1 MNLAAELKSA
11 SNSMPFEKELKYFR
25 QHKEEWLL
33 HHEGK
38 YALVKGQ
45 DLIGTFTK
53 EEEAY
58 EEGVKRFGAGPFLI
72 KPILKQESP
81 EQIPA
86 FSLGLSNARLP

>member
-1 MNLAAELKSA
+1 MLL
-11 SNSMPFEKELKYFR
+11 EKELEYFR
-25 QHKEEWLL
+25 QHKKRWLL

-38 YALVKGQ
+38 YALVRGEE
-45 DLIGTFTK
+45 LIGTFTK

-72 KPILKQESP
+72 KPILKEESP

-86 FSLGLSNARLP
+86 ISLGLSNARLP